1 MEDNEK
7 NIIQEVTNK
16 DYEFGFTT
24 DIDTETIRKGLDE
37 DIVRLISK
45 KKNEPEWLLEFR
57 LKAFRKWQTMN
68 EPDWAHLEYET
79 PNYQDII
86 YFAAPKQPKKSMDEV
101 DPELLATF
109 DKLGIPLREREA
121 LAGVASPAGVAYDAI
136 MDSVSV

>member
-7 NIIQEVTNK
+7 DIIQEVTNEEYK
-16 DYEFGFTT
+16 WGFTT

-45 KKNEPEWLLEFR
+45 KKGEPEWLLEFR
-57 LKAFRKWQTMN
+57 LEAFHRWQKMK

-86 YFAAPKQPKKSMDEV
+86 YFAAPKQEKKKSMAEG

-109 DKLGIPLREREA
+109 EKRSNPTRW
-121 LAGVASPAGVAYDAI
+121 P
-136 MDSVSV
+136 